1 MQLVDYAWNY
11 SAQIAIIIASYKHM
25 HSPSYV
31 LLFLFHA
38 PKTLAW
44 LFNVLLE
51 MAIKLPEPAKT
62 FTSREHYQVLIHS
75 CTCMHAST

>member
-1 MQLVDYAWNY
+1 
-11 SAQIAIIIASYKHM
+11 M

-51 MAIKLPEPAKT
+51 MAIKLPEPAKNFYIKGT
-62 FTSREHYQVLIHS
+62 LSSFDSLMH
-75 CTCMHAST
+75 MHACMMHLHIEGQKPTAV